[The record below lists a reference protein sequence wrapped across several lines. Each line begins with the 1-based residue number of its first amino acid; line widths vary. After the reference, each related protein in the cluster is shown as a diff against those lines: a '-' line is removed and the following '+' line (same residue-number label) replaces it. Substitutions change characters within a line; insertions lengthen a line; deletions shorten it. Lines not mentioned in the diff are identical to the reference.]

1 VSIQGP
7 SLGGG
12 RQQHFSAVGRY
23 LRGRVGR
30 DEVAEASRRSVA
42 DAVGAC
48 VLYISIHRRRGSRTP
63 GRRAVVVPKVP
74 TVIVMAALLGSGC
87 SGADD
92 ARPTGGRL
100 TTEHALCRR
109 SASSATTTAITG
121 RIAFTSDR
129 DGNLELYLMDPDGSD
144 LIRLTND
151 PEADMGPAWSPD
163 GTKIAFTAAAD
174 FHDLKGSDICVMRVD
189 GSGIQNLSRTPTSVE
204 SGPAWSPDGRRI
216 AFNSD
221 QDGNDEI
228 YVMEADGS
236 NPTRLTTDPAG
247 DDFASWSPDGHRILF
262 TSDRGGG
269 REQLWVMSAD
279 GSGAQQLTRE
289 AGGAYEAAWS
299 PDGTRIAFVSALGDP
314 DSQDPV
320 EWNEE
325 ILVMRPD
332 GSGVTQLT
340 RLPGNDHWPPTWSP
354 DARRLAF
361 TSDGRHERSQ
371 IYVMSADGSNPANVT
386 KSAAQDAFPA
396 WQPK

>member
-1 VSIQGP
+1 M
-7 SLGGG
+7 
-12 RQQHFSAVGRY
+12 
-23 LRGRVGR
+23 
-30 DEVAEASRRSVA
+30 
-42 DAVGAC
+42 
-48 VLYISIHRRRGSRTP
+48 LYISIHRRRGSRTP
-63 GRRAVVVPKVP
+63 GRRVVVVPKVP

-92 ARPTGGRL
+92 GRPTGGRL

-109 SASSATTTAITG
+109 SAPSATTTAITG

-129 DGNLELYLMDPDGSD
+129 DGNLELYLMNPDGSD

-174 FHDLKGSDICVMRVD
+174 FHDLKGGDICVMRVD

-236 NPTRLTTDPAG
+236 NPTRLTADPAG

-269 REQLWVMSAD
+269 REQLWVMNAD

-299 PDGTRIAFVSALGDP
+299 PDGTRMAFVSALGDS

-320 EWNEE
+320 KWNEE
-325 ILVMRPD
+325 IEVMGSD
-332 GSGVTQLT
+332 GSAVTRLT
-340 RLPGNDHWPPTWSP
+340 RLPGNDHWPPAWSP
-354 DARRLAF
+354 DARRIAF
-361 TSDGRHERSQ
+361 TSDGPHERSQ
-371 IYVMSADGSNPANVT
+371 IYVMNADGSNPANVT
-386 KSAAQDAFPA
+386 KSTAQDAFPS